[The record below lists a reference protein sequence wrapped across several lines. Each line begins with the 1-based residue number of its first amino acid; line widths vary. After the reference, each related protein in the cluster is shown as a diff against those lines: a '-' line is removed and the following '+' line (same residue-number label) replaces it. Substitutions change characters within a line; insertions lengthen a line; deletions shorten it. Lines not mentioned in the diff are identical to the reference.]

1 MTNHLTGALLP
12 TLRLYVQSP
21 IGHRIRKDHTAV
33 AFAQNRSTEALS
45 NKYFGGGSQLF
56 NLHEFWADH
65 KKSLPLHFGAY
76 VAEVGCKKA
85 AAANVESVFF
95 LPERAGTS
103 SRRRPHE
110 CSAHLASA
118 HD

>member
-1 MTNHLTGALLP
+1 MKNHLTGAL
-12 TLRLYVQSP
+12 LRLYVQSP
-21 IGHRIRKDHTAV
+21 IGRITPHTAV

-103 SRRRPHE
+103 SRRRPRVLSPP
-110 CSAHLASA
+110 CFSA
-118 HD
+118 